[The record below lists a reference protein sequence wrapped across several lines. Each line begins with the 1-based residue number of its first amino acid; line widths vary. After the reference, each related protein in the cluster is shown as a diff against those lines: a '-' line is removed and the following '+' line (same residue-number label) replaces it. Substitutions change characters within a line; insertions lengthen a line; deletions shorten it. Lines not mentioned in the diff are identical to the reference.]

1 MQHINQQHEE
11 RMLDFSVAVVR
22 HCAKLKQPILK
33 PITSQ
38 VIRSASSI
46 GANFV
51 EANNGSS
58 KQDFRNKIFIAKKEA
73 NKTKYWLQMLQK
85 LGDSTDELQCLL
97 SEVQEFILILQKNH
111 QYSKTQL
118 TCCLLLVCW

>member
-1 MQHINQQHEE
+1 MPHQHVNQQLEN
-11 RMLDFSVAVVR
+11 RMLDFSVAVVK
-22 HCAKLKQPILK
+22 HCARLKQPLLK
-33 PITSQ
+33 PLLQQ

-73 NKTKYWLQMLQK
+73 NETKYWLRMFEK
-85 LGDSTDELQCLL
+85 LGDKSEELQALL
-97 SEVQEFILILQKNH
+97 TEVQEFIFILQKIINTL
-111 QYSKTQL
+111 KG
-118 TCCLLLVCW
+118 

>member
-22 HCAKLKQPILK
+22 HCAKFKQPILK

-73 NKTKYWLQMLQK
+73 NETKYWLRMLQK

-97 SEVQEFILILQKNH
+97 SEVQEFILILQKIINTLKH
-111 QYSKTQL
+111 S
-118 TCCLLLVCW
+118 